1 MKPLH
6 LFATVLLS
14 AVSLTGYGQD
24 DQMASNAQQNIVTDQ
39 SLLNAIAPYNDD
51 VRNDILTAT
60 QYPGVLANLAQIRE
74 QSSAGF
80 QQVIQNYSQK
90 KQGWFYEVS
99 RYPDLMHRLA
109 TLPRKTSREAIDG
122 MTANVDPAPELKEA
136 AWKLYNNHHNDL
148 VKVDNLNEQAASA
161 FQSMIAQL
169 DPEAQQAF
177 KTLEEMPDVLSLL
190 NDHSDLVSRLGERFK
205 DNPADVQNDLAT
217 IHDKLEAQNKEEL
230 AAYQDELKQNPQAMQ
245 ELSQAS
251 REYAAQGGYSYPAP
265 TGDKVVNYGSPYSYW
280 FGYPYWYGSP
290 MWYPG
295 LYGYGSGIYFGM
307 GGYPMVYAMPSLGF
321 SRWFFGGA
329 YRYYPHLYRQYDHYY
344 HTVAPRRYMYSPR
357 TAFMGSAARH
367 FNPSVGA
374 RSYLFDR
381 GQSFR
386 NAPRSVAPRSVAP
399 RSVDA
404 QSFRSMPRGNA
415 FSAPSRSYGS
425 FGGRT
430 INGGGG
436 GFSRGGFSGG
446 GFRGGRR

>member
-6 LFATVLLS
+6 LFATILLS
-14 AVSLTGYGQD
+14 AASLTGYGQD
-24 DQMASNAQQNIVTDQ
+24 DQMVSNAQQNIVTDQ
-39 SLLNAIAPYNDD
+39 SLLKAIASYDD
-51 VRNDILTAT
+51 GVRNDILVAT
-60 QYPGVLANLAQIRE
+60 QYPDVLVKLAQIRE
-74 QSSAGF
+74 KSSTGF
-80 QQVIQNYSQK
+80 QQIIQNYAQK

-99 RYPDLMHRLA
+99 RYPELMHKLA

-122 MTANVDPAPELKEA
+122 MLANVNPTPELKEA

-148 VKVDNLNEQAASA
+148 VKVDNLNEEASDA
-161 FQSMIAQL
+161 FQGMIAL
-169 DPEAQQAF
+169 LNPDAQEAF

-190 NDHSDLVSRLGERFK
+190 NDHAYLVARLGERFK
-205 DNPADVQNDLAT
+205 DNPADVRNDLGN
-217 IHDKLEAQNKEEL
+217 IHDQIEAQNKEQL

-251 REYAAQGGYSYPAP
+251 QEYASHGGYSYPAP

-295 LYGYGSGIYFGM
+295 LYGYGSGFYFGM

-344 HTVAPRRYMYSPR
+344 RTIAPRHYGYSPR
-357 TAFMGSAARH
+357 TAFIGSAARH
-367 FNPSVGA
+367 FSPAAGT

-381 GQSFR
+381 GQAMRSV
-386 NAPRSVAPRSVAP
+386 PRSSQSYRPMTRSN
-399 RSVDA
+399 S
-404 QSFRSMPRGNA
+404 

-430 INGGGG
+430 FNGGGG